1 MHHTVHMDHTVH
13 TAHMLRG
20 EPRRGSP
27 QTCRFAPR
35 PGLASVWGAG
45 SPQTNKFIR
54 ELGKQTG
61 DRTRVLAA
69 PRRAAL
75 PLPQSSSGRFHRQ
88 WTPGHSEAIQ
98 RPFRGHSEADGKR
111 PRSRRT
117 STSAWTSALWQ
128 PQSASGPAGG
138 GRWKSSSGNPIPPS
152 RVARPDPDLVE
163 IQQLA
168 EQQGRGP
175 DLRCRPRPRA
185 CSAGAAPPPSAAGRQ
200 R

>member
-1 MHHTVHMDHTVH
+1 MDHTVH

-98 RPFRGHSEADGKR
+98 RPFRGRREAAPVEADINIR
-111 PRSRRT
+111 VDIRFVAAAVRVRACRRR
-117 STSAWTSALWQ
+117 Q
-128 PQSASGPAGG
+128 
-138 GRWKSSSGNPIPPS
+138 
-152 RVARPDPDLVE
+152 VE
-163 IQQLA
+163 IQQRKSHPA
-168 EQQGRGP
+168 VTRSTPRPRPRGNP
-175 DLRCRPRPRA
+175 AARRAAGPGPGLEVQAQATGLQRRRRPTPLRCRPAALRA
-185 CSAGAAPPPSAAGRQ
+185 LSRNPF
-200 R
+200 